1 MKHKLFQK
9 ISTKIY
15 ETKNI
20 FKDNN
25 NSNKPMLEVTELFSF
40 LQTLE
45 RDIYQCKIKNQRLK

>member
-9 ISTKIY
+9 ISAKIY